1 LSYNIGKEVKSSMIG
16 LLTLITQNISQ
27 TSEKEIGQFVDK
39 IISHRDNKILVIGA
53 GRSGLVGK
61 AFALRLLHLGYQVHV
76 LGDTLVPSIG
86 KDDLVVAI
94 SGSGATRL
102 VITAAEA
109 AKEVGSEIII
119 ITSFSDSPLTKIA
132 NQHLIVKGRVLDE
145 DGREDYFSRQI
156 LGIHEPLAPL
166 GTLFEDACMIICDA
180 VVSVIMEKIG
190 SSEDD
195 MRHRHANIE

>member
-1 LSYNIGKEVKSSMIG
+1 M
-16 LLTLITQNISQ
+16 
-27 TSEKEIGQFVDK
+27 
-39 IISHRDNKILVIGA
+39 
-53 GRSGLVGK
+53 
-61 AFALRLLHLGYQVHV
+61 
-76 LGDTLVPSIG
+76 
-86 KDDLVVAI
+86 
-94 SGSGATRL
+94 
-102 VITAAEA
+102 
-109 AKEVGSEIII
+109 
-119 ITSFSDSPLTKIA
+119 TKIA